1 MLVQGDIVINRPI
14 DEVFD
19 FVADERNEPKYN
31 PQMTLAEMVTQG
43 PIGVGSKFHSVMTGV
58 RAADMTIEFTEFD
71 RPRRLGSTTHI
82 SNMDING
89 TLLFEPQGQN
99 TKMKWLWNIEPRGFL
114 KLLGPIV
121 RRMGERQELGAPN
134 LAKSCGNCYDGPAIV
149 MVSGGSA
156 QSINGPAAWPWSTAG
171 L

>member
-1 MLVQGDIVINRPI
+1 MLIEGDIVIKRPI

-43 PIGVGSKFHSVMTGV
+43 PIGVGTRFHVMTTGV
-58 RAADMTIEFTEFD
+58 GRAADMTIEYTEFD
-71 RPRRLGSTTHI
+71 RPRRLGSATHI
-82 SNMDING
+82 SSMDING
-89 TLLFEPQGQN
+89 TLVFEAQGQS

-121 RRMGERQELGAPN
+121 RRMGERQELAIWTGLKKVMDAEAAPSV
-134 LAKSCGNCYDGPAIV
+134 LR
-149 MVSGGSA
+149 
-156 QSINGPAAWPWSTAG
+156 
-171 L
+171 

>member
-31 PQMTLAEMVTQG
+31 PQMTRAEMVTQR
-43 PIGVGSKFHSVMTGV
+43 PIGVGTKFHVKTTGV
-58 RAADMTIEFTEFD
+58 GRTADMTIEYTEFD
-71 RPRRLGSTTHI
+71 RPRRLGSATHI

-89 TLLFEPQGQN
+89 TLVFEAQGQS

-121 RRMGERQELGAPN
+121 RRMGERQELAIWTGLKKVMEAEAAPS
-134 LAKSCGNCYDGPAIV
+134 L
-149 MVSGGSA
+149 
-156 QSINGPAAWPWSTAG
+156 
-171 L
+171 LR

>member
-31 PQMTLAEMVTQG
+31 PQMTLAEMVTQA
-43 PIGVGSKFHSVMTGV
+43 PIGVGAKFHVVITGV
-58 RAADMTIEFTEFD
+58 GRAADTTVEYTEFD
-71 RPRRLGSTTHI
+71 RPRRLGSTTHL
-82 SNMDING
+82 SNMDISG
-89 TLLFEPQGQN
+89 KLLFEPQGQS

-121 RRMGERQELGAPN
+121 RRMGERQEMAIWTGLKNVMEGRSEAAP
-134 LAKSCGNCYDGPAIV
+134 SC
-149 MVSGGSA
+149 
-156 QSINGPAAWPWSTAG
+156 
-171 L
+171 

>member
-31 PQMTLAEMVTQG
+31 PQMTLAEMVTPG
-43 PIGVGSKFHSVMTGV
+43 PIGVGSKFHFVMTGV
-58 RAADMTIEFTEFD
+58 RAADSVIELTEFD

-89 TLLFEPQGQN
+89 TLLFEPQGQS
-99 TKMKWLWNIEPRGFL
+99 TKMKWLWNIEPRGFI

-121 RRMGERQELGAPN
+121 RRMGERQEL
-134 LAKSCGNCYDGPAIV
+134 AIWTGLKKV
-149 MVSGGSA
+149 MEA
-156 QSINGPAAWPWSTAG
+156 QSQPSR
-171 L
+171 